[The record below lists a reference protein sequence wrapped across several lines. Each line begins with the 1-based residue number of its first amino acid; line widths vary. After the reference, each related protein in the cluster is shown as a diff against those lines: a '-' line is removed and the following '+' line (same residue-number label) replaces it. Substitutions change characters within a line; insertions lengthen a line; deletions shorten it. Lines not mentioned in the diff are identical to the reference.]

1 MAHRG
6 ITVLPGPFPNGP
18 GYEAIVLP
26 TLAYSKKSSIHFEWG
41 ESAITFHSHF
51 TFKLFSVSQK
61 CSLNFLGRWPT
72 VVLLLS
78 NAVYKNGHLE
88 PVLLVP
94 TLSAFK
100 RSPVCSRHICCGTH
114 EGHRLPK
121 GKLTWSFHCQSSL
134 VVSATLT
141 CLFIVHYISKA
152 FSQILSYDC

>member
-1 MAHRG
+1 MR
-6 ITVLPGPFPNGP
+6 PD
-18 GYEAIVLP
+18 
-26 TLAYSKKSSIHFEWG
+26 TLSYMQPCNDMDG

-78 NAVYKNGHLE
+78 NAVYNNGHFE

-100 RSPVCSRHICCGTH
+100 RSSVCGTIYVAVH
-114 EGHRLPK
+114 MKATDCQKES
-121 GKLTWSFHCQSSL
+121 KLGSFHCQSSL

-141 CLFIVHYISKA
+141 CLFIVRYISKA
-152 FSQILSYDC
+152 VSQILSYDC